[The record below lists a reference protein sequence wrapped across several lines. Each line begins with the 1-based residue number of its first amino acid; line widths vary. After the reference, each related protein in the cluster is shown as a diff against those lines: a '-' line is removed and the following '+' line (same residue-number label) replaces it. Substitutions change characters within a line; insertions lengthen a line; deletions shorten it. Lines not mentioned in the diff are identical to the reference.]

1 MMSPI
6 LNLTGVNSQNGG
18 SSLFRGSSG
27 SSGSGGGSGNRRRRN
42 VINELPPVSD
52 MSNTPCSSGGCCGV
66 MRLARPKLNDGLTL
80 PLDPCDD
87 ISNNI
92 KKSLKHITGQ
102 ENLDLP
108 IGSYLM
114 VPQTFDSIYLGET
127 FNCYV
132 CISNHSSQ
140 TCVEICSKVQLQ
152 TNTQNFLLNSKL
164 TDANAELH
172 ANEQLGQVIS
182 YEVKETGQHILV
194 CEVNYK
200 TQNGERMYFRKHFKY
215 LVNKPI
221 DVKTRFYNAEDNLNN
236 DVYFEAQV
244 QNTCS
249 NPIVLE
255 KVVLDPSE
263 FYQSYEI
270 KSAIKTIS
278 NFPSIS
284 DSFNNFNI
292 ASRESSPT
300 TGSKMETDN
309 VYLLPREVR
318 QYLYCLTPKMHKHSM
333 HQYRG
338 VTTIGKLDMAWRS
351 HMGERGRLQTG
362 QLQRMAPGYGDV
374 RLIIESIPTTIKLH
388 VPFEIVCRLY
398 NFCERNLDL
407 VYDVVNLPQAGLE
420 FCCLNGVHLGQI
432 SQNKTVDFKLT
443 VLPVLPGFQYLSG
456 IRVTDGFL
464 NRVYEFDEISNVFVN
479 E

>member
-1 MMSPI
+1 MSD
-6 LNLTGVNSQNGG
+6 NLREELL
-18 SSLFRGSSG
+18 SLR
-27 SSGSGGGSGNRRRRN
+27 
-42 VINELPPVSD
+42 
-52 MSNTPCSSGGCCGV
+52 V
-66 MRLARPKLNDGLTL
+66 MRLARPKLNENVTV
-80 PLDPCDD
+80 PIDPCDD
-87 ISNNI
+87 ISNELH
-92 KKSLKHITGQ
+92 KSLKEITG
-102 ENLDLP
+102 EDNLELP
-108 IGSYLM
+108 IGSYLL

-127 FNCYV
+127 FTCYV
-132 CISNHSSQ
+132 CISNDSVQ
-140 TCVEICSKVQLQ
+140 TCVEVSSKVQLQ
-152 TNTQNFLLNSKL
+152 TKTQKILLNSKL
-164 TDANAELH
+164 NDLNAELPSKK
-172 ANEQLGQVIS
+172 QIGQVIS

-236 DVYFEAQV
+236 DVYLEAQV
-244 QNTCS
+244 QNTCC

-263 FYQSYEI
+263 FYQSCEI
-270 KSAIKTIS
+270 KSTTKPLSNISAISPDT
-278 NFPSIS
+278 
-284 DSFNNFNI
+284 FNNFNI
-292 ASRESSPT
+292 STVECSSKAKGKNT
-300 TGSKMETDN
+300 NDN
-309 VYLLPREVR
+309 IFLLPREIR
-318 QYLYCLTPKMHKHSM
+318 QYLYRLTPKMHKHSM

-351 HMGERGRLQTG
+351 QMGERGRLQTS

-374 RLIIESIPTTIKLH
+374 RLIIQSIPSVIKLR

-407 VYDVVNLPQAGLE
+407 YYDVINIPKAGLE

-443 VLPVLPGFQYLSG
+443 VLPVSPGFQYLSG

-464 NRVYEFDEISNVFVN
+464 NRLYEFDEISNVFVN

>member
-1 MMSPI
+1 
-6 LNLTGVNSQNGG
+6 
-18 SSLFRGSSG
+18 
-27 SSGSGGGSGNRRRRN
+27 
-42 VINELPPVSD
+42 
-52 MSNTPCSSGGCCGV
+52 
-66 MRLARPKLNDGLTL
+66 MRLARPKLNENLTL
-80 PLDPCDD
+80 PLDPCDETSVG
-87 ISNNI
+87 IH
-92 KKSLKHITGQ
+92 KSLNAVTGQ
-102 ENLDLP
+102 ENLELP
-108 IGSYLM
+108 IGSYLL

-127 FNCYV
+127 FTCYV
-132 CISNHSSQ
+132 CISNDSIQ
-140 TCVEICSKVQLQ
+140 TCIEICSKVQLQ
-152 TNTQNFLLNSKL
+152 TKTQKILLNSKL
-164 TDANAELH
+164 SDLNAELPPKK
-172 ANEQLGQVIS
+172 QLGQVIS

-236 DVYFEAQV
+236 DVYLEAQV

-249 NPIVLE
+249 SPIVLE

-263 FYQSYEI
+263 YYQSCEV
-270 KSAIKTIS
+270 KSATK
-278 NFPSIS
+278 SIS
-284 DSFNNFNI
+284 SISSVSDTFNNFNI
-292 ASRESSPT
+292 SP
-300 TGSKMETDN
+300 KETRSNGKGKYANDN
-309 VYLLPREVR
+309 IYLLPREVR
-318 QYLYCLTPKMHKHSM
+318 QYLYCLTPRMHKHSM

-351 HMGERGRLQTG
+351 NMGERGRLQTS

-374 RLIIESIPTTIKLH
+374 RLIIQSIPSVIKLR

-407 VYDVVNLPQAGLE
+407 YYDVINTPNAGLE

>member
-1 MMSPI
+1 MSD
-6 LNLTGVNSQNGG
+6 NLREELL
-18 SSLFRGSSG
+18 SLR
-27 SSGSGGGSGNRRRRN
+27 
-42 VINELPPVSD
+42 
-52 MSNTPCSSGGCCGV
+52 V
-66 MRLARPKLNDGLTL
+66 MRLARPKLNESLTL

-87 ISNNI
+87 ISNELH
-92 KKSLKHITGQ
+92 KSLRIITGQ
-102 ENLDLP
+102 ENLELP
-108 IGSYLM
+108 IGSYLL
-114 VPQTFDSIYLGET
+114 VPQTFDSIYLE
-127 FNCYV
+127 V
-132 CISNHSSQ
+132 
-140 TCVEICSKVQLQ
+140 CSKVQLQ
-152 TNTQNFLLNSKL
+152 TKTQKILLNSKL
-164 TDANAELH
+164 NDINAELPSKK
-172 ANEQLGQVIS
+172 QLGQVIS

-236 DVYFEAQV
+236 DVYLEAQV
-244 QNTCS
+244 QNTCC

-263 FYQSYEI
+263 FYQSCEI
-270 KSAIKTIS
+270 KSATKPLS
-278 NFPSIS
+278 SIS
-284 DSFNNFNI
+284 KLSDTFRNFNI
-292 ASRESSPT
+292 STIECPPKT
-300 TGSKMETDN
+300 KGKNNDN
-309 VYLLPREVR
+309 IFLLPREIR
-318 QYLYCLTPKMHKHSM
+318 QYLYRLTPKMHKHSM

-351 HMGERGRLQTG
+351 HMGERGRLQTS
-362 QLQRMAPGYGDV
+362 QLQRMAPGYGDI
-374 RLIIESIPTTIKLH
+374 RLIIQCIPSNIKLR
-388 VPFEIVCRLY
+388 VPFEIICRLY

-407 VYDVVNLPQAGLE
+407 YYDVINLPKAGLE

-464 NRVYEFDEISNVFVN
+464 NRLYEFDEISNVFVN